1 MIAITITENSQ
12 TLKKPSLPPPQL
24 AGYHFIFLICINKMF
39 KKNLQEA
46 GIILDVAASHDALQ
60 FWAIDLSKSFKV
72 LYRDF

>member
-1 MIAITITENSQ
+1 
-12 TLKKPSLPPPQL
+12 
-24 AGYHFIFLICINKMF
+24 MF

-60 FWAIDLSKSFKV
+60 FWAINLSKSFKA